1 MRKLNVV
8 YNHNYD
14 IPLPDGHRFVGTKF
28 SDLYNHIK
36 DSDIYKNLIIH
47 KSIEAPIS
55 DVQCVH
61 KSEYVLNVKQGSLS
75 RADERKINLPWSK
88 RLARRSFLAIQGT
101 LQTSQLALENGV
113 ACHLAGGTHH
123 AFKDCGSGFCVF
135 NDLAYAALM
144 LINNKI
150 VKKILIFDCD
160 VHQGDGTARILEKND
175 NIFTCSIHCKKNFPL
190 NKAQSNLDIELED
203 HTNNTEYLFDDLVF
217 ATGFDAMTG
226 AVNAIDIRNEND
238 ISLKSIWDKGP
249 KTYLGIMVSNFPNLF
264 MITGPQSP
272 GVKSQMILSIEQHV
286 DFVHNLIVHKQ
297 KNNFNTVSANL
308 NSQNEWVN
316 HNNEVANSTLYPL
329 AHSWYNGDNIV
340 GKSRNFMP
348 YVGGVANY
356 KSICDEKIKNNYEGF
371 EFL

>member
-101 LQTSQLALENGV
+101 LQTSQLALGNGV

-135 NDLAYAALM
+135 NDLAYASISL
-144 LINNKI
+144 LNQKK
-150 VKKILIFDCD
+150 VKKILILDLD
-160 VHQGDGTARILEKND
+160 VHQGDGTASICENID
-175 NIFTCSIHCKKNFPL
+175 NIFTCSIHCKNNFPFDKK
-190 NKAQSNLDIELED
+190 NSNLDVPIDDEVNDVEYINILIKTLDQIESNFTPD
-203 HTNNTEYLFDDLVF
+203 IVFYDAGVDVHSNDDLGNLNLTDYGIKKRDEIVCEYF
-217 ATGFDAMTG
+217 KEKKIPLCTVIGGGYSKNRQELASRHF
-226 AVNAIDIRNEND
+226 
-238 ISLKSIWDKGP
+238 SIFETVS
-249 KTYLGIMVSNFPNLF
+249 KTYL
-264 MITGPQSP
+264 
-272 GVKSQMILSIEQHV
+272 
-286 DFVHNLIVHKQ
+286 
-297 KNNFNTVSANL
+297 
-308 NSQNEWVN
+308 
-316 HNNEVANSTLYPL
+316 
-329 AHSWYNGDNIV
+329 
-340 GKSRNFMP
+340 
-348 YVGGVANY
+348 
-356 KSICDEKIKNNYEGF
+356 
-371 EFL
+371 

>member
-28 SDLYNHIK
+28 SDLYNYIK

-101 LQTSQLALENGV
+101 LQTSQLALGNGV

-135 NDLAYAALM
+135 NDLAYASIAL
-144 LINNKI
+144 LNQKK
-150 VKKILIFDCD
+150 VKKILILDLD
-160 VHQGDGTARILEKND
+160 VHQGDGTASICENID
-175 NIFTCSIHCKKNFPL
+175 NIFTCSIHCKNNFPFDKK
-190 NKAQSNLDIELED
+190 NSNLDVPIDDEVDDVKYINILTKTLDQIESHFTPD
-203 HTNNTEYLFDDLVF
+203 IVFYDAGVDVHSNDDLGNLNLTDDGIKKRDEIVCEYF
-217 ATGFDAMTG
+217 KEKKIPLCTVIGGGYSKNRQELASRHF
-226 AVNAIDIRNEND
+226 
-238 ISLKSIWDKGP
+238 SIFETVS
-249 KTYLGIMVSNFPNLF
+249 KTYL
-264 MITGPQSP
+264 
-272 GVKSQMILSIEQHV
+272 
-286 DFVHNLIVHKQ
+286 
-297 KNNFNTVSANL
+297 
-308 NSQNEWVN
+308 
-316 HNNEVANSTLYPL
+316 
-329 AHSWYNGDNIV
+329 
-340 GKSRNFMP
+340 
-348 YVGGVANY
+348 
-356 KSICDEKIKNNYEGF
+356 
-371 EFL
+371 

>member
-101 LQTSQLALENGV
+101 LQTSQLALGNGV

-135 NDLAYAALM
+135 NDLAYASIAL
-144 LINNKI
+144 LNQKK
-150 VKKILIFDCD
+150 VKKILILDLD
-160 VHQGDGTARILEKND
+160 VHQGDGTASICENID
-175 NIFTCSIHCKKNFPL
+175 NIFTCSIHCKNNFPFDKK
-190 NKAQSNLDIELED
+190 NSNLDVPIDDEVSDVEYINILTKTLDQIESNFTPD
-203 HTNNTEYLFDDLVF
+203 IVFYDAGVDVHSNDDLGNLNLTDDGIKKRDEIVCEYF
-217 ATGFDAMTG
+217 KEKKIPLCTVIGGGYSKNRQELASRHF
-226 AVNAIDIRNEND
+226 
-238 ISLKSIWDKGP
+238 SIFETVS
-249 KTYLGIMVSNFPNLF
+249 KTYL
-264 MITGPQSP
+264 
-272 GVKSQMILSIEQHV
+272 
-286 DFVHNLIVHKQ
+286 
-297 KNNFNTVSANL
+297 
-308 NSQNEWVN
+308 
-316 HNNEVANSTLYPL
+316 
-329 AHSWYNGDNIV
+329 
-340 GKSRNFMP
+340 
-348 YVGGVANY
+348 
-356 KSICDEKIKNNYEGF
+356 
-371 EFL
+371 

>member
-101 LQTSQLALENGV
+101 LQTSQLALGNGV

-135 NDLAYAALM
+135 NDLAYASIAL
-144 LINNKI
+144 LNQKK
-150 VKKILIFDCD
+150 VKKILILDLD
-160 VHQGDGTARILEKND
+160 VHQGDGTASICENID
-175 NIFTCSIHCKKNFPL
+175 DIFTCSIHCKNNFPFDKK
-190 NKAQSNLDIELED
+190 NSNLDVPIDDEVNDVKYINILTKTLDQIESNFTPD
-203 HTNNTEYLFDDLVF
+203 IVFYDAGVDVHSNDDLGNLNLTDDGIKKRDEIVCEYF
-217 ATGFDAMTG
+217 KEKKIPLCTVIGGGYSKNRQELASRHF
-226 AVNAIDIRNEND
+226 
-238 ISLKSIWDKGP
+238 SIFETVS
-249 KTYLGIMVSNFPNLF
+249 KTYL
-264 MITGPQSP
+264 
-272 GVKSQMILSIEQHV
+272 
-286 DFVHNLIVHKQ
+286 
-297 KNNFNTVSANL
+297 
-308 NSQNEWVN
+308 
-316 HNNEVANSTLYPL
+316 
-329 AHSWYNGDNIV
+329 
-340 GKSRNFMP
+340 
-348 YVGGVANY
+348 
-356 KSICDEKIKNNYEGF
+356 
-371 EFL
+371 

>member
-135 NDLAYAALM
+135 NDLAYASIAL
-144 LINNKI
+144 LNQKK
-150 VKKILIFDCD
+150 VKKILILDLD
-160 VHQGDGTARILEKND
+160 VHQGDGTASICENID
-175 NIFTCSIHCKKNFPL
+175 NIFTCSIHCKNNFPFDKK
-190 NKAQSNLDIELED
+190 NSNLDVPIDDEVSDVKYINILTKTLDQIESNFTPD
-203 HTNNTEYLFDDLVF
+203 IVFYDAGVDVHSNDDLGNLNLTDDGIKKRDEIVCEYF
-217 ATGFDAMTG
+217 KEKKIPLCTVIGGGYSKNRQELASRHF
-226 AVNAIDIRNEND
+226 
-238 ISLKSIWDKGP
+238 SIFETVS
-249 KTYLGIMVSNFPNLF
+249 KTYL
-264 MITGPQSP
+264 
-272 GVKSQMILSIEQHV
+272 
-286 DFVHNLIVHKQ
+286 
-297 KNNFNTVSANL
+297 
-308 NSQNEWVN
+308 
-316 HNNEVANSTLYPL
+316 
-329 AHSWYNGDNIV
+329 
-340 GKSRNFMP
+340 
-348 YVGGVANY
+348 
-356 KSICDEKIKNNYEGF
+356 
-371 EFL
+371 

>member
-14 IPLPDGHRFVGTKF
+14 IPLPNGHRFVGTKF

-61 KSEYVLNVKQGSLS
+61 NSEYVLNVKQGNLS

-135 NDLAYAALM
+135 NDLAYASISL
-144 LINNKI
+144 LNQKK
-150 VKKILIFDCD
+150 VKKILILDLD
-160 VHQGDGTARILEKND
+160 VHQGDGTASICENID
-175 NIFTCSIHCKKNFPL
+175 NIFTCSIHCKNNFPFDKK
-190 NKAQSNLDIELED
+190 NSNLDVPIDDEVNDLNYINILTKTLDQIESNFKPD
-203 HTNNTEYLFDDLVF
+203 IVFYDAGVDVHSNDDLGNLNLTDDGIKKRDEIVCEYF
-217 ATGFDAMTG
+217 KEKKVPLCTVIGGGYSKNRQELASRHF
-226 AVNAIDIRNEND
+226 
-238 ISLKSIWDKGP
+238 SI
-249 KTYLGIMVSNFPNLF
+249 F
-264 MITGPQSP
+264 
-272 GVKSQMILSIEQHV
+272 E
-286 DFVHNLIVHKQ
+286 
-297 KNNFNTVSANL
+297 TVS
-308 NSQNEWVN
+308 
-316 HNNEVANSTLYPL
+316 
-329 AHSWYNGDNIV
+329 
-340 GKSRNFMP
+340 
-348 YVGGVANY
+348 
-356 KSICDEKIKNNYEGF
+356 KIY
-371 EFL
+371 L

>member
-28 SDLYNHIK
+28 SDLYNYIK

-61 KSEYVLNVKQGSLS
+61 NSEYVLNVKQGNLS

-135 NDLAYAALM
+135 NDLAYASIAL
-144 LINNKI
+144 LNQKK
-150 VKKILIFDCD
+150 VKKILILDLD
-160 VHQGDGTARILEKND
+160 VHQGDGTASICENID
-175 NIFTCSIHCKKNFPL
+175 NIFTCSIHCKNNFPFDKK
-190 NKAQSNLDIELED
+190 NSNLDVPIDDEVNDVKYINILTKTLDQIESNFTPD
-203 HTNNTEYLFDDLVF
+203 IVFYDAGVDVHSNDDLGNLNLTDDGIKKRDEIVCEYF
-217 ATGFDAMTG
+217 KEKKIPLCTVIGGGYSKNRQELASRHF
-226 AVNAIDIRNEND
+226 
-238 ISLKSIWDKGP
+238 SI
-249 KTYLGIMVSNFPNLF
+249 F
-264 MITGPQSP
+264 
-272 GVKSQMILSIEQHV
+272 E
-286 DFVHNLIVHKQ
+286 
-297 KNNFNTVSANL
+297 TVS
-308 NSQNEWVN
+308 
-316 HNNEVANSTLYPL
+316 
-329 AHSWYNGDNIV
+329 
-340 GKSRNFMP
+340 
-348 YVGGVANY
+348 
-356 KSICDEKIKNNYEGF
+356 KIY
-371 EFL
+371 L

>member
-61 KSEYVLNVKQGSLS
+61 NSEYVLNVKQGSLS

-135 NDLAYAALM
+135 NDLAYASIAL
-144 LINNKI
+144 LNKKK
-150 VKKILIFDCD
+150 VKKILILDLD
-160 VHQGDGTARILEKND
+160 VHQGDGTASICENID
-175 NIFTCSIHCKKNFPL
+175 NIFTCSIHCKNNFPFDKK
-190 NKAQSNLDIELED
+190 NSNLDVPIDDEVNDVEYINILTKTLDQIESNFTPD
-203 HTNNTEYLFDDLVF
+203 IVFYDAGVDVHSNDDLGNLNLTDYGIKKRDEIVCEYF
-217 ATGFDAMTG
+217 KEKKIPLCTVIGGGYSKNRQELASRHF
-226 AVNAIDIRNEND
+226 
-238 ISLKSIWDKGP
+238 SI
-249 KTYLGIMVSNFPNLF
+249 F
-264 MITGPQSP
+264 
-272 GVKSQMILSIEQHV
+272 E
-286 DFVHNLIVHKQ
+286 
-297 KNNFNTVSANL
+297 TVS
-308 NSQNEWVN
+308 
-316 HNNEVANSTLYPL
+316 
-329 AHSWYNGDNIV
+329 
-340 GKSRNFMP
+340 
-348 YVGGVANY
+348 
-356 KSICDEKIKNNYEGF
+356 KIY
-371 EFL
+371 L

>member
-101 LQTSQLALENGV
+101 LQTSQLALGNGV

-135 NDLAYAALM
+135 NDLAYASIAL
-144 LINNKI
+144 LNQKK
-150 VKKILIFDCD
+150 VKKILILDLD
-160 VHQGDGTARILEKND
+160 VHQGDGTASICENID
-175 NIFTCSIHCKKNFPL
+175 NIFTCSIHCKNNFPFDKK
-190 NKAQSNLDIELED
+190 NSNLDVPIDDEVNDVEYINILTKTLDQIESNFMPD
-203 HTNNTEYLFDDLVF
+203 IVFYDAGVDVHSNDDLGNLNLTDDGIKKRDEIVCEYF
-217 ATGFDAMTG
+217 KEKKIPLCTVIGGGYSKNRQELASRHF
-226 AVNAIDIRNEND
+226 
-238 ISLKSIWDKGP
+238 SIFETVS
-249 KTYLGIMVSNFPNLF
+249 KTYL
-264 MITGPQSP
+264 
-272 GVKSQMILSIEQHV
+272 
-286 DFVHNLIVHKQ
+286 
-297 KNNFNTVSANL
+297 
-308 NSQNEWVN
+308 
-316 HNNEVANSTLYPL
+316 
-329 AHSWYNGDNIV
+329 
-340 GKSRNFMP
+340 
-348 YVGGVANY
+348 
-356 KSICDEKIKNNYEGF
+356 
-371 EFL
+371 